1 MVFKRRAYRIL
12 RRVKFAE
19 YRVEI
24 EVDHI
29 SVHTLSEV
37 SETPLY
43 FRPLF
48 RRQVGRNAV
57 PDACLPRD
65 TGQAVRLFRKISGYR
80 ERRRIVAAC
89 YAELRLPRTH
99 RDKIRIRK
107 LHGIRR
113 IIDLFPR
120 LPNAVIQVHHRNP
133 LASRLFRPEDSGGRS
148 TFKPRVSAARC
159 KSGQKNR
166 GRERNQSLLHLSP
179 FVFPRIRTI
188 FVPRRAAPAPTHGSV
203 SLSGKKEGTSAPSSP
218 SGDKFCSHLLIKR
231 LRRIG
236 YAVTLLRN
244 ALDEFSHFVE

>member
-1 MVFKRRAYRIL
+1 M
-12 RRVKFAE
+12 
-19 YRVEI
+19 EI

-29 SVHTLSEV
+29 PVHTLSEV
-37 SETPLY
+37 SETPLN

-48 RRQVGRNAV
+48 RRQVGRNAI

-65 TGQAVRLFRKISGYR
+65 TGQAVRLFRKIPGYR

-99 RDKIRIRK
+99 RDKIRIGK

-133 LASRLFRPEDSGGRS
+133 LVSRLFRPEDSGGRA
-148 TFKPRVSAARC
+148 TFKPRVSAARG

-166 GRERNQSLLHLSP
+166 GRERDQSLLHLSP

-188 FVPRRAAPAPTHGSV
+188 FVPRRAEPCSDSRQRFAF
-203 SLSGKKEGTSAPSSP
+203 GKKG
-218 SGDKFCSHLLIKR
+218 GDFRPLLSV
-231 LRRIG
+231 RR
-236 YAVTLLRN
+236 
-244 ALDEFSHFVE
+244 